1 MDLPISFPPAFSLI
15 SIDLNIDLFFLNILS
30 IPEMLADIKRRMKNW
45 NLWSRSPEEPGG
57 GHPRW
62 RLRPGTADP
71 TSQPPRE
78 NSAPASQPPRENS
91 APASQPPPRRSTRE
105 LTPRNE
111 PTNELEP
118 RDGDIILSLRDGL
131 YKDVMY
137 KHYKILGKRD
147 PGDKGREAEMGSQI
161 FRSLRSSLGREG
173 RFFKRMSRGD
183 YPYLID
189 DDGALESKYFSHFVE
204 IIHHHH
210 VLNTASLLIDH
221 RNRSRSHETK

>member
-1 MDLPISFPPAFSLI
+1 
-15 SIDLNIDLFFLNILS
+15 
-30 IPEMLADIKRRMKNW
+30 MKNW

-57 GHPRW
+57 RHPRW

-71 TSQPPRE
+71 T
-78 NSAPASQPPRENS
+78 SQPPRENS

-210 VLNTASLLIDH
+210 VLNTASLLIDL